1 MTLHDAIAFI
11 RAAQAAG
18 EIVDYW
24 TRRGADGSL
33 SLYVRTESGVD
44 PAPWWTDQ
52 DDPPSDPYSSDR
64 GGF

>member
-1 MTLHDAIAFI
+1 MTLHDAITFV

-33 SLYVRTESGVD
+33 SLYVRLECGVD
-44 PAPWWTDQ
+44 PDPWWTDQ
-52 DDPPSDPYSSDR
+52 DEPASDPYCSAR